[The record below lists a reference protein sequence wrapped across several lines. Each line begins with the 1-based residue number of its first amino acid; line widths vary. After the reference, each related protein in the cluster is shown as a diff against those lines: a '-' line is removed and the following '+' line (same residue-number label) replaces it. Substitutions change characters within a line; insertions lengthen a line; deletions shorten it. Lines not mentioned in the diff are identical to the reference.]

1 MIEQITGYIE
11 LALIIV
17 GAMATIVK
25 GLEVVAGVTPTTKDD
40 EAVGKVKKVLG
51 VISYW
56 LDRLSLAVKPK

>member
-1 MIEQITGYIE
+1 MIEQVISYIE
-11 LALIIV
+11 LALVVI

-40 EAVGKVKKVLG
+40 KYVGKAKQALG

-56 LDRLSLAVKPK
+56 LDKLSLAVKK